1 MISSPRFALSPS
13 RSSRRSAFTLI
24 ELLTVIAIIG
34 ILAAIIIPVVGSVRR
49 SSQRAGCASNLRQ
62 WGQAILLYSV
72 ENQGNYVIRGM
83 SKAGNDMTWQGV
95 STNPSNMLYGA
106 YVPHSSLLSTI
117 RTCPLS
123 TDNTSGSNYVIN
135 RPYISGS
142 TVAPLDKVPLKQVRN
157 PTRFMLMTDMAS
169 GVTASNGY
177 SLIGPGGLTSLVSPL
192 FTDAVDTRH
201 HESANMVFGDGHVE
215 AITPADITQRGAV
228 WTRVD
233 N

>member
-1 MISSPRFALSPS
+1 MTSTPYSVSSPRPS
-13 RSSRRSAFTLI
+13 ARSAAFTLI

-49 SSQRAGCASNLRQ
+49 SSQNASCSSNLRQ

-72 ENQGNYVIRGM
+72 DHQGNYVIRGT
-83 SKAGNDMTWQGV
+83 SNAGSDMTWQAV
-95 STNPSNMLYGA
+95 STNANNMLYGA
-106 YVPHSSLLSTI
+106 YVPHSSLIGII
-117 RTCPLS
+117 RTCPVG
-123 TDNTSGSNYVIN
+123 TDSSGSSYVIN
-135 RPYISGS
+135 RPYISGT
-142 TVAPLDKVPLKQVRN
+142 TVSPLDKVPLKQVRN
-157 PTRFMLMTDMAS
+157 PTRFMLMSDMAS

-192 FTDAVDTRH
+192 FTDTVDTRH
-201 HESANMVFGDGHVE
+201 HSAANMVFGDGHIE
-215 AITPADITQRGAV
+215 SITAADITARGAA